1 MSITMPGQ
9 DNGFV
14 LMFIQGRKEGLDMAD
29 IATLT
34 VYNHYLTSYAP
45 KGTTSFDT
53 HKRSELR
60 NIYNSIVKLNKESP
74 LYLLDNSADSKAYA
88 IGLKEN
94 ARELKNTISSLGG
107 FDEDV
112 LDEAAFLNKKEAYS
126 GNEAVASVS
135 YIGNMDDAAFAPTLA
150 LEVHS
155 LASPQVNMGHF
166 IPSSTAMELTPET
179 YSFDLSINDLNY
191 EFQFQVNSDDT
202 NIDVQNRLMRLV
214 NNADIGITAEVIE
227 DGEGNSS
234 LKLTSQKNGTSEDR
248 KYVFR
253 ISDGQT
259 SKTAGVVDYLGI
271 DKVSRTPSN
280 AEFTIDGTAHSS
292 SSNTFT
298 LEKNYQVTL
307 NGVSPEGSA
316 PINIGMKTDVE
327 NLTGN
332 LQQLAGGYNQFLRA
346 AIEYT
351 QKHPRSNQLVSEMW
365 HLAGSFSESLS
376 DIGMNIEEDGSIQI
390 DENMLQQS
398 IQDGKIENGFEQIKN
413 FTKALYRKSGQVSL
427 NPMTYVDKVIVAYKN
442 PGKNFAS
449 PYITSAYSGMMFNSY
464 C

>member
-14 LMFIQGRKEGLDMAD
+14 LLFIQGRKEGVDMAD
-29 IATLT
+29 LATLNI
-34 VYNHYLTSYAP
+34 YNHYLTSYAP

-53 HKRSELR
+53 HKKSELR

-74 LYLLDNSADSKAYA
+74 LYLLDDSVDSKAFA

-94 ARELKNTISSLGG
+94 ARELKNTIASLGG
-107 FDEDV
+107 FDEGI
-112 LDEAAFLNKKEAYS
+112 LDEASFLNKKEAYS
-126 GNEAVASVS
+126 GNDAVASVS
-135 YIGNMDDAAFAPTLA
+135 YIGSTDNAPHAPTLA

-166 IPSSTAMELTPET
+166 IPAAAPMGLAPDT

-191 EFQFQVNSDDT
+191 EFQFQVNNDDT
-202 NIDVQNRLMRLV
+202 NIDIQNRLMRLV
-214 NNADIGITAEVIE
+214 NNADIGINADVIE

-234 LKLTSQKNGTSEDR
+234 LKLTSQKSGTSDER

-259 SKTAGVVDYLGI
+259 SKTAGIVDYLGI
-271 DKVSRTPSN
+271 DTVTRTPSN

-298 LEKNYQVTL
+298 VEKNYQITL

-316 PINIGMKTDVE
+316 PITIGMKTDVE

-332 LQQLAGGYNQFLRA
+332 LRQLAGGYNQFLRA

-365 HLAGSFSESLS
+365 HLAGGFAGPLS
-376 DIGMNIEEDGSIQI
+376 DIGMNIEEDGSIKI
-390 DENMLQQS
+390 DENILQQS
-398 IQDGKIENGFEQIKN
+398 VRNGKLEDGFEQIKN

-427 NPMTYVDKVIVAYKN
+427 NPMTYVEKTIVAYKN

>member
-14 LMFIQGRKEGLDMAD
+14 LLFIQGRKEGLGMAD
-29 IATLT
+29 LATLT
-34 VYNHYLTSYAP
+34 IYNHYLTSYAP

-53 HKRSELR
+53 HKKSELR

-135 YIGNMDDAAFAPTLA
+135 YIGSMDNAGFAPTLA

-166 IPSSTAMELTPET
+166 IPSSATMELTPET

-191 EFQFQVNSDDT
+191 EFQFQVKNDDT

-234 LKLTSQKNGTSEDR
+234 LKLTSLKNGTSEDR

-271 DKVSRTPSN
+271 DNVSRTPSN

-298 LEKNYQVTL
+298 LEKNYQITL

-316 PINIGMKTDVE
+316 PVNIGMKTDVE

-332 LQQLAGGYNQFLRA
+332 LRQLAGGYNQFLRA

-365 HLAGSFSESLS
+365 HLAGGYSESLA
-376 DIGMNIEEDGSIQI
+376 DIGMNLEEDGTIKI
-390 DENMLQQS
+390 DEDMLQQS
-398 IQDGKIENGFEQIKN
+398 IQNGKIENGFEQIKN

-427 NPMTYVDKVIVAYKN
+427 NPMTYVEKVIVAYKN